1 MAAWEKRCGT
11 GRATASCA
19 MIARIMNLPGALLLD
34 LDDTILDSYS
44 DPDEAWLQLCHEFA
58 ASLGTVTPRELHAA
72 VMSARDWL
80 WDDSERARRGRLDLP
95 QARRDIVLR
104 AFASLDVPDSPI
116 AGRMADRY
124 TTIREE
130 AVRPF
135 PGAIDTLRRLSETG
149 IRLGLITNGAA
160 DMQRGK
166 VHRFALGGFFEH
178 IQVEEELGVGK
189 PDEQAFRHALDA
201 LGVGTRRGLDGRGRP
216 GVRYS
221 GRAAGR
227 HLRRMGGRPRRRAS
241 GRDLGTPRQD
251 HRVSFRPCRVEC
263 RLGLPMKPPRPGDR
277 LRTLP

>member
-1 MAAWEKRCGT
+1 
-11 GRATASCA
+11 

-104 AFASLDVPDSPI
+104 AFARLDVPDSPI
-116 AGRMADRY
+116 VGRMADRY
-124 TTIREE
+124 TAIREE

-135 PGAIDTLRRLSETG
+135 PGAIDTLRRLKETG

-166 VHRFALGGFFEH
+166 IGRFALGGFFDH

-189 PDEQAFRHALDA
+189 PDEKAFRHALDA
-201 LGVGTRRGLDGRGRP
+201 LGVGPAEAWMVGDDLEFDIRGAQQAGIYAVWVDARG
-216 GVRYS
+216 G
-221 GRAAGR
+221 
-227 HLRRMGGRPRRRAS
+227 
-241 GRDLGTPRQD
+241 
-251 HRVSFRPCRVEC
+251 
-263 RLGLPMKPPRPGDR
+263 GLPDGTSVRPDR
-277 LRTLP
+277 IIGALSDLIA